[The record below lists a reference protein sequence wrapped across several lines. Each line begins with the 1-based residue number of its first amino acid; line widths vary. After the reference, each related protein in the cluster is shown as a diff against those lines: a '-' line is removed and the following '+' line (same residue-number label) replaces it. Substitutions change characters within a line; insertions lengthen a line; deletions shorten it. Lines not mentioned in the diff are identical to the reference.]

1 METEAD
7 RIRIFSRRAL
17 LLGGAQ
23 AAIFTTLAARMGYL
37 SIFENN
43 RYTLQAEDNRVS
55 IRPILPRRGLI
66 LDRNGYPLALNRQ
79 DYRLAIVPEE
89 VEDLEATLASIRQIV
104 ALDEEDLEKIRTQ
117 IKRVPGFMPV
127 EVARDIDWQSFTA
140 INVKLP
146 NLSGV
151 QPVQGYNRY
160 YPDGE
165 AVAHVLGYVGA
176 PNEKNV
182 EADPDPILRLPG
194 FKVGKGGLEETFDKR
209 LRGRAGADRVEV
221 NARGRIL
228 RSLGRTEDTPG
239 DPVTLTLDREL
250 QVYSAWRLQGEA
262 ASAVVMDVHTGEI
275 LSLCSTPA
283 FDPND
288 FSGGIKTRVW
298 KSLLGDERH
307 PLLNKPLQGL
317 YPPGSTFK
325 MVVTLAALEAGLL
338 PRESVVCTGRYM
350 LGSHAFHCWKRGGHG
365 YVDMRRAL
373 FQSCDVWYY
382 DISRRIGVDAIAR
395 MARRF
400 GFGEKFDLPLP
411 SQRAGLVPDAEWKRK
426 RYGKAWLAGETLNA
440 SIGQGYMQATPLQLA
455 VMTARL
461 ASGRAVEPRLIKS
474 DKPIAPARS
483 MNLSEEH
490 LALVRQA
497 MSDVVNGREG
507 TARIA
512 RIRLP
517 DVTMAGKTGTA
528 QVRRISSAERRAGVR
543 SNNQLPWRFRDHA
556 LFVAYAPVEAPR
568 YACAVVVDHG
578 GSGSGAASPMAR
590 DILTFA
596 LAQER
601 KMDIPQRQ
609 TFGPQTEPAAPDA
622 ADPAGAS
629 AGAEGAVPADA
640 DAATSNAASS
650 SAPSSPGAAGSEGQ
664 VAATTAAPGDGLVQ
678 PPAATAAPG
687 PASHG
692 GGA

>member
-23 AAIFTTLAARMGYL
+23 AAVFATLAARMGYL

-79 DYRLAIVPEE
+79 DYRLAVVPEE
-89 VEDLEATLASIRQIV
+89 VEDLEATLAAIRQIV
-104 ALDEEDLEKIRTQ
+104 PLDEDDLEKVRTQ

-127 EVARDIDWQSFTA
+127 EVARDIDWQAFTA

-176 PNEKNV
+176 PNEKNI
-182 EADPDPILRLPG
+182 EKDPDPILRLPG

-288 FSGGIKTRVW
+288 FSGGIRTKVW

-325 MVVTLAALEAGLL
+325 MVVTLAALEAGIT
-338 PRESVVCTGRYM
+338 PKESVVCTGRYM
-350 LGSHAFHCWKRGGHG
+350 LGNHGFHCWKRGGHG
-365 YVDMRRAL
+365 YVDMRRAM

-382 DISRRIGVDAIAR
+382 DVSRKIGVDAIAR

-400 GFGEKFDLPLP
+400 GFGEKFELPLP
-411 SQRAGLVPDAEWKRK
+411 SQRAGLVPDTEWKRK
-426 RYGKAWLAGETLNA
+426 RYGKAWLTGETLNA

-461 ASGRAVEPRLIKS
+461 ASGRTVVPRLIKPE
-474 DKPIAPARS
+474 KPIAPARP
-483 MNLSEEH
+483 LGISEEH
-490 LALVRQA
+490 LAIVRQA
-497 MSDVVNGREG
+497 MTDVVNSAEG
-507 TARIA
+507 TARVA

-517 DVTMAGKTGTA
+517 GVTLAGKTGTA
-528 QVRRISSAERRAGVR
+528 QVRRITAAERRSGVL
-543 SNNQLPWRFRDHA
+543 SNNQLPWRYRDHA
-556 LFVAYAPVEAPR
+556 LFVSYAPVEAPR

-601 KMDIPQRQ
+601 NMDPPQRQ
-609 TFGPQTEPAAPDA
+609 TFGPQQAPSAPETTGATGNTGPVAGAEEVAPASSTAAPSTPAAAGQGQVTAAAAGASGGEAAPAPAPDA
-622 ADPAGAS
+622 AA
-629 AGAEGAVPADA
+629 AV
-640 DAATSNAASS
+640 
-650 SAPSSPGAAGSEGQ
+650 
-664 VAATTAAPGDGLVQ
+664 
-678 PPAATAAPG
+678 

-692 GGA
+692 G

>member
-23 AAIFTTLAARMGYL
+23 AVVFATLAGRMAYL

-43 RYTLQAEDNRVS
+43 RYTLKAEDNRIS

-66 LDRNGYPLALNRQ
+66 LDRNGFPLALNRQ

-89 VEDLEATLASIRQIV
+89 VEDLEATLAAIRQIV
-104 ALDEEDLEKIRTQ
+104 PLDEEDLEKVRAQ

-127 EVARDIDWQSFTA
+127 EVARDIDWQAFTA

-146 NLSGV
+146 DLAGV

-176 PNEKNV
+176 PNEKNLKD
-182 EADPDPILRLPG
+182 DPDPILRLPG
-194 FKVGKGGLEETFDKR
+194 FKVGKGGLEETFDRR
-209 LRGRAGADRVEV
+209 LRGRAGADKVEV

-275 LSLCSTPA
+275 LALCSTPA

-288 FSGGIKTRVW
+288 FSGGIKTKVW

-325 MVVTLAALEAGLL
+325 MVVTLAALEAGIS
-338 PRESVVCTGRYM
+338 PKESVVCTGRYM
-350 LGSHAFHCWKRGGHG
+350 LGNHGFHCWKRGGHG
-365 YVDMRRAL
+365 YVDMRRAI

-382 DISRRIGVDAIAR
+382 DVGRRIGVDAIAR

-411 SQRAGLVPDAEWKRK
+411 SQRAGLVPDTEWKRK
-426 RYGKAWLAGETLNA
+426 RYGKAWLTGETLNA
-440 SIGQGYMQATPLQLA
+440 SIGQGYIQVTPLQLA

-461 ASGRAVEPRLIKS
+461 ASGRAVEPRLIRPE
-474 DKPIAPARS
+474 KPVPPARP
-483 MNLSEEH
+483 LGIPEEH

-507 TARIA
+507 TASIA

-517 DVTMAGKTGTA
+517 GVTMAGKTGTA
-528 QVRRISSAERRAGVR
+528 QVRRISAAERRTGVR
-543 SNNQLPWRFRDHA
+543 SNSQLPWRYRDHA
-556 LFVAYAPVEAPR
+556 LFVAFAPVEAPR

-578 GSGSGAASPMAR
+578 GSGSGAASPVAR

-596 LAQER
+596 LARER
-601 KMDIPQRQ
+601 KIDLPKRQ
-609 TFGPQTEPAAPDA
+609 TYGPPAESAGPQAAGEGAASVPAAPADGA
-622 ADPAGAS
+622 AAPETPPAGAGGTPDASGPS
-629 AGAEGAVPADA
+629 A
-640 DAATSNAASS
+640 
-650 SAPSSPGAAGSEGQ
+650 
-664 VAATTAAPGDGLVQ
+664 
-678 PPAATAAPG
+678 
-687 PASHG
+687 HG
-692 GGA
+692 G

>member
-1 METEAD
+1 MGMETEAD

-17 LLGGAQ
+17 ILGGAQ
-23 AAIFTTLAARMGYL
+23 AAVFATLAARMGYL

-43 RYTLQAEDNRVS
+43 RYKLLAEDNRVS

-89 VEDLEATLASIRQIV
+89 VEDLDATLAAISRFV
-104 ALDEEDLEKIRTQ
+104 PLDEGDLEKVRARIR
-117 IKRVPGFMPV
+117 RVPGFMPV
-127 EVARDIDWQSFTA
+127 EVARDIDWQAFTA
-140 INVKLP
+140 INVQLP

-151 QPVQGYNRY
+151 QPVQGYTRY

-176 PNEKNV
+176 PNEKNI
-182 EADPDPILRLPG
+182 EKDPDPILRLPG
-194 FKVGKGGLEETFDKR
+194 FKVGKGGLEESFDKQ

-288 FSGGIKTRVW
+288 FSGGIRTSVW
-298 KSLLGDERH
+298 KALLEDERH

-317 YPPGSTFK
+317 YPPASTFK
-325 MVVTLAALEAGLL
+325 MVMMLAALEAGIN
-338 PRESVVCTGRYM
+338 PEERISCTGRYM
-350 LGSHAFHCWKRGGHG
+350 LGNHAFHCWKRGGHG
-365 YVDMRRAL
+365 PVNMRRAL
-373 FQSCDVWYY
+373 TQSCDVWYY
-382 DISRRIGVDAIAR
+382 DISRRIGIDAIAR

-400 GFGEKFDLPLP
+400 GFGEKHELPLP
-411 SQRAGLVPDAEWKRK
+411 SQRAGLVPDREWKRK

-440 SIGQGYMQATPLQLA
+440 SIGQGYMQVTPLQLA

-461 ASGRAVEPRLIKS
+461 ASGRQVSPRIVRT
-474 DKPIAPARS
+474 DKPIPPARP
-483 MNLSEEH
+483 LGIPEAH

-497 MSDVVNGREG
+497 MSDVVNSGEG
-507 TARIA
+507 TARVA

-517 DVTMAGKTGTA
+517 GVNLAGKTGTA
-528 QVRRISSAERRAGVR
+528 QVRRITAAERRWGVL
-543 SNNQLPWRFRDHA
+543 SNNQLPWRYRDHA

-578 GSGSGAASPMAR
+578 GSGSAAASPVAR
-590 DILTFA
+590 DILTFL
-596 LAQER
+596 LAREQ
-601 KMDIPQRQ
+601 KPDV
-609 TFGPQTEPAAPDA
+609 AA
-622 ADPAGAS
+622 AGA
-629 AGAEGAVPADA
+629 
-640 DAATSNAASS
+640 
-650 SAPSSPGAAGSEGQ
+650 
-664 VAATTAAPGDGLVQ
+664 
-678 PPAATAAPG
+678 

-692 GGA
+692 G